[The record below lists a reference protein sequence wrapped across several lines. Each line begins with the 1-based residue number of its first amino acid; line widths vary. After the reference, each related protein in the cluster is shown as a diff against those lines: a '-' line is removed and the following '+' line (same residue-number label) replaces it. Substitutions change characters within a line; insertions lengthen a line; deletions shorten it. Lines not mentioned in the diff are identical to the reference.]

1 MATTHLGETPV
12 QTAGDLPA
20 VGAAAPAFAL
30 TRSDLSPVSLEDF
43 AGKRVILNI
52 FPSIDTAVCA
62 MSVRTFNTEA
72 AALEN
77 AVVVCASA
85 DLPFALSR
93 FCGAEGI
100 ENVIT
105 ASTFR
110 SDSFGTDY
118 GVKMIDGKLAGLMAR
133 AVVVIDESGTVA
145 HAELVPAIGQE
156 PDYAAALA
164 SL

>member
-72 AALEN
+72 AALES

-85 DLPFALSR
+85 DLPFALSPFVGPR
-93 FCGAEGI
+93 
-100 ENVIT
+100 VL
-105 ASTFR
+105 R
-110 SDSFGTDY
+110 
-118 GVKMIDGKLAGLMAR
+118 M
-133 AVVVIDESGTVA
+133 
-145 HAELVPAIGQE
+145 
-156 PDYAAALA
+156 
-164 SL
+164 

>member
-1 MATTHLGETPV
+1 M
-12 QTAGDLPA
+12 
-20 VGAAAPAFAL
+20 
-30 TRSDLSPVSLEDF
+30 
-43 AGKRVILNI
+43 
-52 FPSIDTAVCA
+52 
-62 MSVRTFNTEA
+62 
-72 AALEN
+72 
-77 AVVVCASA
+77 
-85 DLPFALSR
+85 
-93 FCGAEGI
+93 
-100 ENVIT
+100 IT